1 MTLIAR
7 PGSYEQM
14 TRACLDAGTARD
26 IALMLD
32 DAHTVLD
39 WLASGVLPDPAR
51 QAAAVL
57 AEVDS
62 PYDLQDLADAVGET
76 AARLH
81 RAVHDALAEVPD
93 HIPGH

>member
-1 MTLIAR
+1 MTLIAH
-7 PGSYEQM
+7 PGSYEQV

-26 IALMLD
+26 IALMLA

-39 WLASGVLPDPAR
+39 WLARGELPEAAR
-51 QAAAVL
+51 RAAAVL

-62 PYDLQDLADAVGET
+62 PYDLQHLAGAVDET

-81 RAVHDALAEVPD
+81 RAVRDALAEVPD
-93 HIPGH
+93 HLPGH